1 MADKQQVRALIQA
14 RQWAQA
20 KAVCAQLCQATGHDA
35 EAWFMLGAINGQLGA
50 FDEAETCCRRV
61 LAIRPNVPLAHFN
74 LGVALHRQG
83 KTDNASESFREA
95 IRLKPDFAEAHNELG
110 LVLQSRGQLG
120 DALGHYQKALALRPA
135 YPEAHYNAGVVL
147 GMLNRPEEAIACFRQ
162 AAKLRPDHAEAHSR
176 LGAIF
181 ASLKRPDE
189 AVFHYRRA
197 IAIRPDDVE
206 ALNSLAGALLNRI
219 ASQDDFTE
227 AEKCYRQALRQ
238 RADLPVIL
246 MNLSVLLRDT
256 GRHDEAM
263 DCLRRALALKPG
275 DADVLAGMAHIHEYK
290 GEFEAGYALLKP
302 LLERGTDNS
311 SVALAYAA
319 LARHIDQRDGAA
331 ALLERVLLLEQQP
344 AHERQGMHF
353 RLGKLYDEMKEYDKA
368 FAHYQKAHSLEEVAR
383 FDVKQNERTFDTL
396 IDVFSAANI
405 ARRPRV
411 SNPSRLPVF
420 IVGMPRSGTSL
431 VEQIL
436 ASHPEVHGA
445 GELGDIHHMTF
456 TLPAIAG
463 SGIPYPQ
470 CVDALQ
476 QEQLD
481 DIAARHLARLKAL
494 SGTAARITDKMPHN
508 FLALGLIDMLFPGAR
523 IIHCVR
529 DPIDTCLSIYFLK
542 FNAAHPYTD
551 DMTHL
556 GVYYRQYQRLMAHW
570 KNVLRIPILDV
581 QYEELVANQEK
592 VSRKMV
598 EFCGL
603 EWDERCL
610 RFHESGRVVSTH
622 SYDQVRR
629 PLYKKSVARWKN
641 YERHLGP
648 LITALGDAVVTPPE
662 RRESRS

>member
-1 MADKQQVRALIQA
+1 MSNKQQVKALIQSQ
-14 RQWAQA
+14 RWTEA
-20 KAVCAQLCQATGHDA
+20 KAVCARFCKANKDDA
-35 EAWFMLGAINGQLGA
+35 EAWFLLGAINGQLGA
-50 FDEAETCCRRV
+50 FDEAEVCCRRV
-61 LAIRPNVPLAHFN
+61 IAIRPDVPLAHFN

-95 IRLKPDFAEAHNELG
+95 LRLKPDFAEAHNELG
-110 LVLQSRGQLG
+110 LILQSRGQLG
-120 DALGHYQKALALRPA
+120 DALGHYQKALALKPA
-135 YPEAHYNAGVVL
+135 YPEARYNAGVVL
-147 GMLNRPEEAIACFRQ
+147 EMLDRPEEAIACFRQ
-162 AAKLRPDHAEAHSR
+162 AAKLRPDYAEAHSR
-176 LGAIF
+176 LGAML
-181 ASLKRPDE
+181 ASLKRLDE

-197 IAIRPDDVE
+197 IEIRPDDVD
-206 ALNSLAGALLNRI
+206 ALNGLAGALLNRT

-227 AEKCYRQALRQ
+227 AEKCYRQALRY

-263 DCLRRALALKPG
+263 ECLRRALALKPG

-302 LLERGTDNS
+302 LLECGTDNS

-319 LARHIDQRDGAA
+319 LARHLGRRAEA
-331 ALLERVLLLEQQP
+331 VALLERLVQDQRSAQEL
-344 AHERQGMHF
+344 RTMHF
-353 RLGKLYDEMKEYDKA
+353 RTGKLYDEMKEYDQA
-368 FAHYQKAHSLEEVAR
+368 FAHYQQAHSLEAAR

-396 IDVFSAANI
+396 IDVFSADNI
-405 ARRPRV
+405 ARRPRA
-411 SNPSRLPVF
+411 SNRSRLPVF

-470 CVDALQ
+470 CVDALR

-481 DIAARHLARLKAL
+481 DIAERHLARLREL
-494 SGTAARITDKMPHN
+494 SGTATRITDKMPHN
-508 FLALGLIDMLFPGAR
+508 FLALGLIDTLFPETR
-523 IIHCVR
+523 IIHCTR
-529 DPIDTCLSIYFLK
+529 NPIDTCLSIYLLPFH
-542 FNAAHPYTD
+542 ASHPYTD
-551 DMTHL
+551 DMTNL
-556 GVYYRQYQRLMAHW
+556 GAYYRQYQRLMAHW
-570 KNVLRIPILDV
+570 KSVLRIPILDV
-581 QYEELVANQEK
+581 QYEELVANQEE

-603 EWDERCL
+603 AWDERCL

-648 LITALGDAVVTPPE
+648 LITSLGDAVVTPPE